1 MEQGG
6 EVILRLVRG
15 RQSTID
21 GALVAVVPDVWSAIL
36 SLDGGR
42 RRNYKSQNHVVIP
55 ANLAEETSEKK
66 SGGR

>member
-42 RRNYKSQNHVVIP
+42 RRKLQIAKSCCY
-55 ANLAEETSEKK
+55 SRK
-66 SGGR
+66 SC